1 MSLLLH
7 ERWHAYEALSEHSA
21 GVKLNSRMLGFHL
34 SACKELLGFLHGYLP
49 SRPRLEA
56 LAGQCS
62 KGTGYSQTFWVSS
75 ASFLSLL
82 VLVTSAC
89 RAEGGRNFGAFMLA
103 QALCGYLGRC

>member
-7 ERWHAYEALSEHSA
+7 EGWRAYEALSEHCA
-21 GVKLNSRMLGFHL
+21 GVKLNPRMLGFHL
-34 SACKELLGFLHGYLP
+34 SACKELLCFLHGYLP

-56 LAGQCS
+56 PAGQCS
-62 KGTGYSQTFWVSS
+62 KGTSFSQTFWASS

-82 VLVTSAC
+82 VRVTSAC

-103 QALCGYLGRC
+103 QILYGYLGRC